1 MPTPPEAPAGSVAE
15 RTLHGAAF
23 GLQLEID
30 PSIEIPGIPSASGLN
45 NTAPSHSHAGVGTA
59 PDGADSRR
67 TGASLPPTAG
77 LDTAGAT
84 ATVVY
89 ATTTP
94 PPSPSPFPPTHVRL
108 DPPELQ
114 RRWSSAAYTA
124 QVVRELRDGDA
135 VLLTVELAHPAGY
148 LLHAPG
154 VGRILVSP
162 DGGELL
168 CDPEPGSAELT
179 TLIPAQALPLAAT
192 LRGLEVL
199 HASGVVLGE
208 QAMLF
213 AGAPGAGKS
222 SLAAAL
228 LHRGALLLS
237 DDTVALELRD
247 GAPIAHPGAALL
259 HLRHSEHD
267 RLSERERAVLGAP
280 ATFPH
285 KPRYHPR
292 VSTSPAPF
300 GGLFLLERAT
310 HGPPIE
316 RAEVVDPFVLL
327 ASTFNLSVRTPERLV
342 RHLDLAAALATTER
356 IYRLRV
362 QPGMNATQLASAVRE
377 QLPER

>member
-23 GLQLEID
+23 GLRLEID
-30 PSIEIPGIPSASGLN
+30 PGIEIPGIPGNAGIAGIPGHSNLDAASVSPN
-45 NTAPSHSHAGVGTA
+45 DIGTA
-59 PDGADSRR
+59 
-67 TGASLPPTAG
+67 TA
-77 LDTAGAT
+77 
-84 ATVVY
+84 
-89 ATTTP
+89 P
-94 PPSPSPFPPTHVRL
+94 PPSPSPLPPTHVRL
-108 DPPELQ
+108 APAELE
-114 RRWSSAAYTA
+114 RRWQHAAHTA
-124 QVVRELRDGDA
+124 EVVRELRDGDA

-148 LLHAPG
+148 LLRAPG
-154 VGRILVSP
+154 VGRILVAP

-168 CDPEPGSAELT
+168 CDPEPGSAEWT

-192 LRGLEVL
+192 LQGLEVL

-208 QAMLF
+208 RAILF

-247 GAPIAHPGAALL
+247 GAPIAHSGAALL
-259 HLRHSEHD
+259 HLQSSEHD
-267 RLSERERAVLGAP
+267 RLSERELAVLGAR

-292 VSTSPAPF
+292 VSVSAAPF

-310 HGPPIE
+310 QGPPIE
-316 RAEVVDPFVLL
+316 RTEAVDPFTLL

-342 RHLDLAAALATTER
+342 RHIDLAAALAATER

-362 QPGMNATQLASAVRE
+362 QPDMNATQLADAVRE